1 MQFYTLNQIINLFET
16 IATNHAQINGF
27 NFGEASDI
35 SASEQEQYPLLWID
49 VIDSGIE
56 SNTLSL
62 NMNVKVMD
70 IQKDDQ
76 TNERDTLSDT
86 LSIAQDV
93 YSALTNPIYQDY
105 FLLSFA
111 TNLVPL
117 REALADKVN
126 GWEMN
131 LTFEL
136 AQERNRCQIPLK

>member
-16 IATNHAQINGF
+16 ISQNHAQINGF
-27 NFGEASDI
+27 NFGEVSDI

-49 VIDSGIE
+49 VIDSAID

>member
-27 NFGEASDI
+27 NFGEVSDI

-49 VIDSGIE
+49 VIDSSID

-76 TNERDTLSDT
+76 TNERDTLSDC

>member
-27 NFGEASDI
+27 NFGEVSDI
-35 SASEQEQYPLLWID
+35 SASDQEQYPLLWID

-76 TNERDTLSDT
+76 TNERDTLSDC

-136 AQERNRCQIPLK
+136 AQERNRCQIPIK

>member
-1 MQFYTLNQIINLFET
+1 MQFYTLNQIINLFEV
-16 IATNHAQINGF
+16 IATSHAQINGF
-27 NFGEASDI
+27 NFGEVSDI

-49 VIDSGIE
+49 VIDSGID

-62 NMNVKVMD
+62 VMNVKVMD

-76 TNERDTLSDT
+76 TNERDTLSDC

-93 YSALTNPIYQDY
+93 YSALCNPIYQDY

-136 AQERNRCQIPLK
+136 MQERNRCQIPLK